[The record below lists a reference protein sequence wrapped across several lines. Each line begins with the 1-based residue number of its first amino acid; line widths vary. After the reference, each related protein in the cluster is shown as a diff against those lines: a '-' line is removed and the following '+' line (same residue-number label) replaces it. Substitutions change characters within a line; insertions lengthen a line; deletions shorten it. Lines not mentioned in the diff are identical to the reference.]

1 MDKQKIIDIY
11 NSQKSNGIC
20 TVKTLSQAVA
30 NTMGLDEEA
39 AEYQVKLLI
48 DNGDLVF
55 DLNSKSLKTPQEL
68 GLVQGILTKNPK
80 GYGFVS
86 VEGQAE
92 DIFVP
97 SVFMGKALYGDRVLV
112 EIVDD
117 KFNEGKTCGII
128 RAVTGHTTKNIV
140 GTVEKHG
147 KKLYLVPDDAD
158 RYPMIEIEPNFT
170 LDALPNDKVVVK
182 IQSYEDKLP
191 HGEVVEILGDSYDA
205 SVQVRGLLR
214 SYDLNENYPE
224 KQVEYAKKI
233 PQQVLPEQIEGRL
246 DLRDQ
251 LIFTIDGDDA
261 KDFDDAISL
270 TINDDGTYHLGVHI
284 ADVSE
289 YVSPNSVLAEE
300 AYARATS
307 NYFPRLVIP
316 MLPTEL
322 SNGICSLNPQVDR
335 LTLSVFMDIDKNGR
349 VLNFDINKAVINS
362 KERMTYKN
370 FQKILDGDKEMLLR
384 YPHLIEIARNMEKL
398 SDILSK
404 NRDKRGELNFDLPET
419 EIILDENNEVVD
431 IQAYPIE
438 KSNQLIESFMVVTNE
453 AVAEFMGKM
462 KIPGIYRVHNIP
474 DPERLASFNRFLGQY
489 GLAIKCEGDDLA
501 EIKPL
506 DFQRLL
512 KEIED
517 KDYGEVVRKVA
528 LRSTKKAYY
537 DVEDLGHFALANKH
551 YCHFTSPIRRL
562 PDLIIHTI
570 IKEYLDGKLNAER
583 KNYWERYTVELA
595 RNSSEKERNADE
607 AERTVND
614 YYMCKYMA
622 KFLGEEF
629 EGKVN
634 GVTADRIFVELP
646 NTVEGAISVADL
658 PFDNYVLDEDLH
670 RLDGEHLSFRMG
682 DTLKVKVLS
691 VNETARQ
698 INFGLV
704 RDFVKDYPTVNMER
718 EPIIRKKVY
727 EQNGESYFVERRSR
741 DESKQDFLRRIGK
754 EDTSARRSNSRPHRD
769 KGHKDRGKGKRQQNR
784 YFENYEGDSKRFQN
798 KKKESEPLST
808 RRNFRENKY
817 LKPKDKDGESL
828 DKS

>member
-1 MDKQKIIDIY
+1 MEKQKIIDIY
-11 NSQKSNGIC
+11 KKQKANGIC
-20 TVKTLSQAVA
+20 TFQTLSNAVA
-30 NTMGLDEEA
+30 YALDLDKDA
-39 AEYQVKLLI
+39 AEYQVNSLI
-48 DNGDLVF
+48 ENGDLVV
-55 DLNSKSLKTPQEL
+55 DLNSKSLSTPQEM
-68 GLVQGILTKNPK
+68 GLVHGVLSKNPK
-80 GYGFVS
+80 GYGFVA
-86 VEGQAE
+86 VEGQIE
-92 DIFVP
+92 DIFIP
-97 SVFMGKALYGDRVLV
+97 AVFMGKALYGDRVLV
-112 EIVDD
+112 EVVDD
-117 KFNEGKTCGII
+117 KFNEGKKCGII
-128 RAVTGHTTKNIV
+128 RAVTGHTTKNVV
-140 GTVEKHG
+140 GTIEKHG
-147 KKLYLVPDDAD
+147 KKLFLVPDEAD

-205 SVQVRGLLR
+205 SVQVRGILR
-214 SYDLNENYPE
+214 SYDLNEVYPQ
-224 KQVEYAKKI
+224 KQVDYAKKI
-233 PQQVLPEQIEGRL
+233 PQVVTPEQTKGRL

-289 YVSPNSVLAEE
+289 YVQPNSILAEE
-300 AYARATS
+300 AYERATS

-322 SNGICSLNPQVDR
+322 SNGICSLNPHVDR

-349 VLNFDINKAVINS
+349 VLNFDIHKAVINS

-370 FQKILDGDKEMLLR
+370 FQKILDGDKEMCLR
-384 YPHLIEIARNMEKL
+384 YPHLIDIAHNMEKL
-398 SDILSK
+398 SDILSR
-404 NRDKRGELNFDLPET
+404 NRDRRGELNFDLPET
-419 EIILDENNEVVD
+419 EIILDENNEVID

-453 AVAEFMGKM
+453 AVAEYMGKM
-462 KIPGIYRVHNIP
+462 KIPAIYRVHNIP
-474 DPERLASFNRFLGQY
+474 DPDRLASFNRFLGQY
-489 GLAIKCEGDDLA
+489 GLAIKCDGDDFA

-512 KEIED
+512 KEIENEE
-517 KDYGEVVRKVA
+517 YGEVVRKVA

-570 IKEYLDGKLNAER
+570 IKEYLDGRLNDER
-583 KNYWERYTVELA
+583 KKYWQHYTIDLA

-622 KFLGEEF
+622 KFIGEEF

-646 NTVEGAISVADL
+646 NTVEGAIKIAEL

-670 RLDGEHLSFRMG
+670 RLDGQHMSFRMG
-682 DTLKVKVLS
+682 DSVKIKVLS
-691 VNETARQ
+691 VNEIARE

-704 RDFVKDYPTVNMER
+704 RDFVKDYQTVNLDR

-727 EQNGESYFVERRSR
+727 DKDGETYFVERRSG
-741 DESKQDFLRRIGK
+741 DESRQQFLARIGK
-754 EDTSARRSNSRPHRD
+754 DEPNRNRNSHKGQKGKGNKRNSKYLEGYEGDSRRFDNKKKENEEEKNQRRSF
-769 KGHKDRGKGKRQQNR
+769 QQNR
-784 YFENYEGDSKRFQN
+784 YLKN
-798 KKKESEPLST
+798 KKDCEEEID
-808 RRNFRENKY
+808 R
-817 LKPKDKDGESL
+817 
-828 DKS
+828 